1 MIQLVFFPLVI
12 PVTLLLHEV
21 GHGIGVVL
29 TSKSNPHIYLGSSGE
44 DNREDFQV
52 GRFHFHLQ
60 WAYFGC
66 CKWDGGMDKLQ
77 RFLCLL
83 SGPLMNLFLM
93 GITVLL
99 LHLEFEGWP
108 RTLLAGVADLN
119 LVMLVINL
127 IPFKLPKKI
136 GSFQS
141 DGLQL
146 LRLLKER
153 ASIEEKI

>member
-1 MIQLVFFPLVI
+1 
-12 PVTLLLHEV
+12 
-21 GHGIGVVL
+21 
-29 TSKSNPHIYLGSSGE
+29 
-44 DNREDFQV
+44 
-52 GRFHFHLQ
+52 
-60 WAYFGC
+60 
-66 CKWDGGMDKLQ
+66 MDKLQ
-77 RFLCLL
+77 RFLCLV

-99 LHLEFEGWP
+99 LRLEFEGWT

-119 LVMLVINL
+119 LVILVINL

-146 LRLLKER
+146 LRLLKEKP
-153 ASIEEKI
+153 SIEEKI

>member
-1 MIQLVFFPLVI
+1 
-12 PVTLLLHEV
+12 
-21 GHGIGVVL
+21 
-29 TSKSNPHIYLGSSGE
+29 
-44 DNREDFQV
+44 
-52 GRFHFHLQ
+52 
-60 WAYFGC
+60 
-66 CKWDGGMDKLQ
+66 
-77 RFLCLL
+77 
-83 SGPLMNLFLM
+83 MNLFLM

-146 LRLLKER
+146 LRLLKEKP
-153 ASIEEKI
+153 SIEEKI